1 MKSWVGPLIVV
12 GLLVGLLVG
21 VPWLFGSPPE
31 VGDYV
36 RLWAARDRLPGS
48 LSELEAW
55 AARDD
60 GVGWQARVAL
70 GRWYMARG
78 GFAQAVSLFRS
89 ALSLYATVDLR
100 AELALAYEGAGQAA
114 EALQDWVGLLPRQDA
129 VRAVLRLERDPVRAA
144 SLLTRGGAPGEAL
157 SLLAGLGGDQAAVER
172 ARALTAL
179 GKPSQALAEFE
190 RYLASSPHD
199 AEVQAEY
206 GRALERAGEQE
217 RALLAYRAAETTGA
231 YAAGLL
237 LESLG
242 REEEAIVAYLQSPEP
257 EAKWCAARLLET
269 RGQISDAL
277 SLYGELARG
286 THRVRDDS
294 ALRLVVLYTR
304 QGEGGKATAA
314 TRYLSPALAW
324 LAGVPV
330 PLPPLAQ
337 DPPAASPPA
346 VSLATRL
353 VQEFPGGDGRRWAEV
368 ELAIALARGT
378 AAEQL
383 AVGEWYVAQADW
395 RNAFLAGSRAL
406 GALLSPRAYFLAYPL
421 AWWDTVLRWAG
432 EYRVDPYLVLAVMR
446 EESGFL
452 PTAVSSSGARGLM
465 QLLPSTARW
474 IAEDKLR
481 IPYQEESLWD
491 PDYNI
496 RLGTWYLGHLLDQF
510 EGRLAWAVAAYNGG
524 PGNLR
529 RWTAGG
535 VASPADLPAALRSTE
550 TREYLGKVLD
560 SWVVYRRLYGGHVP
574 GSP

>member
-1 MKSWVGPLIVV
+1 MESLVGPLIVV
-12 GLLVGLLVG
+12 GLLVGLMVG
-21 VPWLFGSPPE
+21 VPWLFGSPPA
-31 VGDYV
+31 VGDYA

-55 AARDD
+55 AGRND

-70 GRWYMARG
+70 GRWHLAG
-78 GFAQAVSLFRS
+78 GRSAEAISFFRS
-89 ALSLYATVDLR
+89 ALSLHATADLR
-100 AELALAYEGAGQAA
+100 AELALAYEMAGQAG
-114 EALQDWVGLLPRQDA
+114 EALQEWVRLLPRQDA
-129 VRAVLRLERDPVRAA
+129 VSAVLRLERDPVRAA
-144 SLLTRGGAPGEAL
+144 SLLTRGGAPEEAL
-157 SLLAGLGGDQAAVER
+157 SLPAGMRGDQAALER
-172 ARALTAL
+172 ARALAAL

-206 GRALERAGEQE
+206 GRALERAGEPE
-217 RALLAYRAAETTGA
+217 RALLAYRAAGTAEA
-231 YAAGLL
+231 YAAGLV

-242 REEEAIVAYLQSPEP
+242 REEEAIAAYRQSPEP
-257 EAKWCAARLLET
+257 EAKWRAARLLET

-277 SLYGELARG
+277 SLYRELARG
-286 THRVRDDS
+286 THRVRDDA

-304 QGEGGKATAA
+304 QGDGERAAEA

-330 PLPPLAQ
+330 PPPSLAQ
-337 DPPAASPPA
+337 DPPQAPFPI

-368 ELAIALARGT
+368 ELAIALARGP
-378 AAEQL
+378 AAERL

-395 RNAFLAGSRAL
+395 RNAFRAGSRVL
-406 GALLSPRAYFLAYPL
+406 ETLPSPRAYFLAYPL
-421 AWWDTVLRWAG
+421 AWWDTVLRWAE
-432 EYRVDPYLVLAVMR
+432 EYGVDPYLVLAVMR

-452 PTAVSSSGARGLM
+452 PTAVSSSGAQGLM

-481 IPYQEESLWD
+481 IPYLGESLWD

-510 EGRLAWAVAAYNGG
+510 EGRVAWAVAAYNGG
-524 PGNLR
+524 PGNLH

-535 VASPADLPAALRSTE
+535 VASQADLPAALRSTE
-550 TREYLGKVLD
+550 TREYLAKVLD
-560 SWVVYRRLYGGHVP
+560 SWLVYRWLYGGSVP
-574 GSP
+574 GSA